1 MKKTLSLAIAALCL
15 SATAQAHQ
23 VWIEQPA
30 GKSAVI
36 RFGEFAENLREAS
49 PGYLDGFNKL
59 SAKLIS
65 AKGESPLT
73 VAKVADGFTL
83 SAKAVRDES
92 LVAEEPALPLRK
104 FKHGGVGEPMDA
116 WFWMSARYMADASV
130 AAKPSLTMDIV
141 PTGKAG
147 EFQIVLKGQPLAKT
161 KLVAMVQ
168 SGWEKVAYT
177 DAQGKAHLDLPW
189 KGQYV
194 LRAMHIDR
202 TPGERAGANGP
213 EHYDGIG
220 YVSTLTFVKPD
231 GAAPLPAGPV
241 MSPNKPPVAAPV
253 AAAAQGTTA
262 AK

>member
-1 MKKTLSLAIAALCL
+1 MKKTLSIAIAALCL

-30 GKSAVI
+30 GKPAIV

-49 PGYLDGFNKL
+49 PGYLDTFVKL
-59 SAKLIS
+59 SARLVS
-65 AKGESPLT
+65 PKGELPLKII
-73 VAKVADGFTL
+73 KVADGFTL
-83 SAKAVRDES
+83 SAKAERNES
-92 LVAEEPALPLRK
+92 LLAEEQALPLRK
-104 FKHGGVGEPMDA
+104 FKHGGGEPINA
-116 WFWMSARYMADASV
+116 WFLMNARYTADASV
-130 AAKPSLTMDIV
+130 AAQPKLTMDIV
-141 PTGKAG
+141 PTGKPA
-147 EFQIVLKGQPLAKT
+147 EFQLVLKGQPLAKA

-177 DAQGKAHLDLPW
+177 DAQGKARFDLPW

-202 TPGERAGANGP
+202 TPGERQGANGP
-213 EHYDGIG
+213 EAYDGIG

-231 GAAPLPAGPV
+231 GAAPLPAGPALP
-241 MSPNKPPVAAPV
+241 PNKLPPATPAAAP
-253 AAAAQGTTA
+253 

>member
-1 MKKTLSLAIAALCL
+1 MKKTLSIAIAALCL

-30 GKSAVI
+30 GKSAII

-49 PGYLDGFNKL
+49 PGYLDTFTKL
-59 SAKLIS
+59 SARLVS
-65 AKGESPLT
+65 PKGESPLT

-83 SAKAVRDES
+83 SAKAAHNES
-92 LVAEEPALPLRK
+92 LLAEESALPLRK
-104 FKHGGVGEPMDA
+104 FKHGGEQMNA
-116 WFWMSARYMADASV
+116 WFWMSARYMADVS
-130 AAKPSLTMDIV
+130 AAAAPKLTMDIV

-147 EFQIVLKGQPLAKT
+147 QFQVVLKGQPLAKA

-177 DAQGKAHLDLPW
+177 DEQGKASFDLPW

-202 TPGERAGANGP
+202 TPGERQGANGP
-213 EHYDGIG
+213 EAYDGMG

-241 MSPNKPPVAAPV
+241 LPPNKLPPAAP
-253 AAAAQGTTA
+253 